1 MSDEGAGQ
9 AEARIAEHRARIDA
23 IDCEIVRLLNE
34 RMTHSL
40 AIRELKPVVHRAL
53 YDPKREEEI
62 FGNLS
67 RCNEGPLYD
76 DSLREIYDAI
86 LRVAKEL

>member
-1 MSDEGAGQ
+1 M
-9 AEARIAEHRARIDA
+9 AENDQVEASIADHRARIDA

-62 FGNLS
+62 FSNLS

-76 DSLREIYDAI
+76 DSLREIYDGI